1 MKKRFESVKAEGR
14 KTVWEAM
21 VVIDLRV
28 DGRRRKGK
36 VSEKR
41 K

>member
-1 MKKRFESVKAEGR
+1 MKKRFESVKVGGR
-14 KTVWEAM
+14 KIVWEVM

-36 VSEKR
+36 VLEKR